1 MLKNTRLLAK
11 VRPKYNMNV
20 VLITRLDVRF
30 NKLETALSI
39 TDNFN
44 CLQYIPFHVNVA
56 KPTLNLLST

>member
-1 MLKNTRLLAK
+1 
-11 VRPKYNMNV
+11 MNV
-20 VLITRLDVRF
+20 VLIRRLDVRF

-39 TDNFN
+39 TDNFD